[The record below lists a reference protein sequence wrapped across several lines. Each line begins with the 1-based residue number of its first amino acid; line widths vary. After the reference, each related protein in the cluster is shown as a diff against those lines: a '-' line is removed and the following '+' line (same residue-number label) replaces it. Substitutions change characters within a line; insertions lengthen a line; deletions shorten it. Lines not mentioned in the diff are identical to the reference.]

1 MVGGEFKS
9 ASNYKSGDPVFLGG
23 NDEVDVISLSGIR
36 IDSIEVVG
44 PTWTACSED
53 LVTSAS
59 S

>member
-1 MVGGEFKS
+1 M
-9 ASNYKSGDPVFLGG
+9 
-23 NDEVDVISLSGIR
+23 DVISLSGIR

-59 S
+59 SWVTTLEDLTLSQNIIRQQ